1 MNNRTSGKQKQR
13 YIDSK
18 SGRMVYLKSKAN
30 VLSCVKLLQSNLLFK
45 RAVLWYNLEQMF
57 LLLKENTD
65 GEW

>member
-1 MNNRTSGKQKQR
+1 M
-13 YIDSK
+13 I
-18 SGRMVYLKSKAN
+18 YLKSKAN
-30 VLSCVKLLQSNLLFK
+30 VLSCVKLLQNNLLCK